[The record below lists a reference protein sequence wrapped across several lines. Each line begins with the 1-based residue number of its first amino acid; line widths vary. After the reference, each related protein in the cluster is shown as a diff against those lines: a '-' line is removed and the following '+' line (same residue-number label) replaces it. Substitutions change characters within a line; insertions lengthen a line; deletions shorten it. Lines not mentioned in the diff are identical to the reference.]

1 MLVRCA
7 VAGAAVLFGV
17 SVWAL
22 ARAGDHPPAAP
33 PAERAEAVVTAA
45 DDGGTAR
52 DDAAYRF
59 RNSQSRHWR
68 HVMIGGR

>member
-1 MLVRCA
+1 MLLRCA

-17 SVWAL
+17 SVWSW
-22 ARAGDHPPAAP
+22 ARAGEEHPPAP
-33 PAERAEAVVTAA
+33 PAERTEAVVTAS
-45 DDGGTAR
+45 DGDTAR